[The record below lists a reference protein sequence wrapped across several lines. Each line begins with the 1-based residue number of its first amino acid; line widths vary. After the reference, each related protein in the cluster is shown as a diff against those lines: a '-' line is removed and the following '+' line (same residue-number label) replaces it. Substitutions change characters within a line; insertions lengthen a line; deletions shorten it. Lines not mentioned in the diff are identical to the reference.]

1 MRLRDLEVF
10 NALMKAGTTVAAAE
24 LLSISQPSVSKALKH
39 LEAGVGV
46 PLFERIG
53 GRLRATPE
61 ARRLYGHVRGVF
73 ARLDTVDRIS
83 QDIRDCRNE
92 AVSVASGPL
101 LGNSLLARS
110 VARFQARY
118 PDVQVIFRSVGRRD
132 TCRRV
137 ADGEADFG
145 LLYSPSD
152 RAGVEI
158 ETLMSVDLV
167 CVLPAD
173 HALARQSVVTLE
185 DLTPFPLI
193 SYRPGTPI
201 GAQVAAAFR
210 AEGIEK
216 SVDLQTSLSSSACVL
231 VAEGAGVAL
240 TDPLAF
246 LMTDFPGLTVRRIK
260 PRTAIKIQLAVPS
273 DHPVS
278 TLATRLIREVR
289 QVAVE
294 MSRRMDRLADPVSA
308 GIGRLE
314 TAGKHVNGR
323 AAASAR
329 RARVRVKHQS
339 VSSSQASRMGGVR

>member
-1 MRLRDLEVF
+1 LEVF

-39 LEAGVGV
+39 LEGGVGV

-53 GRLRATPE
+53 GRLRPTPE
-61 ARRLYGHVRGVF
+61 ARRLYGHVRSVF

-92 AVSVASGPL
+92 TISVASGPL

-110 VARFQARY
+110 VARFQMRH
-118 PDVQVIFRSVGRRD
+118 PDVQVVFRSVGRRD

-167 CVLPAD
+167 CVVPVD
-173 HALARQSVVTLE
+173 HALARQPSVTFE
-185 DLTPFPLI
+185 DLRPFPLI

-201 GAQVAAAFR
+201 GTQVAAAFR
-210 AEGIEK
+210 AEGVERPI
-216 SVDLQTSLSSSACVL
+216 DLQTSLSSSACVL
-231 VAEGAGVAL
+231 VAEGAGIAL

-246 LMTDFPGLTVRRIK
+246 LMTDFPELTVRRIK
-260 PRTAIKIQLAVPS
+260 PRIAIKIQLAVPS

-289 QVAVE
+289 QVAAE
-294 MSRRMDRLADPVSA
+294 MSKRIDRLSA
-308 GIGRLE
+308 AIPAGVGRPE
-314 TAGKHVNGR
+314 TAAKHANGR
-323 AAASAR
+323 AVPSAR
-329 RARVRVKHQS
+329 RTRIRVKHQS
-339 VSSSQASRMGGVR
+339 VSSNQASRMGGVR